1 MRARAP
7 RCLAQIV
14 LAVTVSMSVAEFAV
28 IQGLSAADLRARFG
42 LSASCEPSMTAL
54 STDPTVNTVN
64 VVIECRQPSAQS
76 AGPPQRATQ

>member
-1 MRARAP
+1 MRTSAL

-14 LAVTVSMSVAEFAV
+14 LAVTVSMSVAEFAA

-42 LSASCEPSMTAL
+42 LSAICEPSMTAL

-76 AGPPQRATQ
+76 AGPPPRTTQ

>member
-1 MRARAP
+1 MRAGAL
-7 RCLAQIV
+7 RCVAQIV

-76 AGPPQRATQ
+76 AGPPQRATP

>member
-1 MRARAP
+1 MRAGAL
-7 RCLAQIV
+7 RCVAQIV

-76 AGPPQRATQ
+76 ARPPPRTTQ

>member
-1 MRARAP
+1 MRAGAL

-14 LAVTVSMSVAEFAV
+14 LAVTVSMSVGEFAA

-42 LSASCEPSMTAL
+42 LPALCEPSMTAL
-54 STDPTVNTVN
+54 STDPTVNTVS
-64 VVIECRQPSAQS
+64 VVIECREPAAQS